1 MEIEERAPRSVRP
14 RQKPRV
20 MAVDGGSYSKELDD
34 DLNNLAHGT
43 FSTPAGQR
51 FLQYLEGITTRRV
64 LGPDAPDS
72 HLRHLEGARW
82 LVGVIRQRMAAGKQ
96 Q

>member
-1 MEIEERAPRSVRP
+1 MENEKAGPRRRLVLGS
-14 RQKPRV
+14 
-20 MAVDGGSYSKELDD
+20 DGGRYAKEVDD
-34 DLNNLAHGT
+34 DINALAAGT
-43 FSTPAGQR
+43 FGTPAGQR

-82 LVGVIRQRMAAGKQ
+82 LVGVIRQRVNAGKKG
-96 Q
+96 

>member
-1 MEIEERAPRSVRP
+1 MEQQDP
-14 RQKPRV
+14 RQRRSPLV
-20 MAVDGGSYSKELDD
+20 VGQDGGRYTKVVNDD
-34 DLNNLAHGT
+34 INNLAVGT

-64 LGPDAPDS
+64 LGPEAPDS

-82 LVGVIRQRMAAGKQ
+82 LVGVIRQRINAGKKGQ
-96 Q
+96 DR

>member
-1 MEIEERAPRSVRP
+1 MENDKAGPRRRP
-14 RQKPRV
+14 V
-20 MAVDGGSYSKELDD
+20 LAVDGGRYTKEVDD
-34 DLNNLAHGT
+34 DINNLAAGT

-64 LGPDAPDS
+64 LGPEAPDS

-82 LVGVIRQRMAAGKQ
+82 LVGVIRQRINAGKKG
-96 Q
+96 